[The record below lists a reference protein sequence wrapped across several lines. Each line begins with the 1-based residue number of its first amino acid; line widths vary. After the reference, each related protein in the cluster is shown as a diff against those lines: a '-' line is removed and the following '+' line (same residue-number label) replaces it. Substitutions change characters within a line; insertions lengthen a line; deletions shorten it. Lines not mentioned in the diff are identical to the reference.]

1 MTISVSSFVAL
12 GEQIANFACRSPY
25 VDGVQFD
32 LEPYNKTYADK
43 VNIALA
49 ELSRMLEECSSSAH
63 PEGRSVSIFVFADAL
78 NPKTGLL
85 EALGKNGYA
94 VVSMYDL
101 EATSYDLGSK
111 PHGPNTLEECVPHR
125 VAAAFRARAR
135 ADGASFA
142 LAIDPGTRGW

>member
-32 LEPYNKTYADK
+32 LEPYNKTYSGK
-43 VNIALA
+43 VNIAL
-49 ELSRMLEECSSSAH
+49 EVLSRMLEECSSSAH

-78 NPKTGLL
+78 NPETGLL
-85 EALGKNGYA
+85 KALGKIGYA

-101 EATSYDLGSK
+101 GDPDESK